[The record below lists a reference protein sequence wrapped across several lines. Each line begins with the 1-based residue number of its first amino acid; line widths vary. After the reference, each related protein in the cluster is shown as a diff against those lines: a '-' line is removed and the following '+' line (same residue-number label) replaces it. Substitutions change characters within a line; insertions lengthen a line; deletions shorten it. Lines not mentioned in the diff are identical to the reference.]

1 MLTRK
6 SPFAQGE
13 NDRTIMLQRTG
24 GKRAASALFLGLR
37 DGRAARDGFFR

>member
-13 NDRTIMLQRTG
+13 NDRTIMQ
-24 GKRAASALFLGLR
+24 
-37 DGRAARDGFFR
+37 DGFSAQAEEKR